1 MGSRQGAAQGC
12 SRWKGRLIAV
22 TSALFL
28 VSVPKPGR
36 AFAAQ
41 RIREARGKEAC
52 EISRLSVSCGRA
64 LTIFSWKCPSY
75 NRSLLCSQSSPPPSS
90 HRLSLNM
97 FILPFGRD
105 LGRCRAGRTKD

>member
-1 MGSRQGAAQGC
+1 MQDRDRGAAQGC

-41 RIREARGKEAC
+41 RIRETRGKEVR
-52 EISRLSVSCGRA
+52 EIPLSISPGGA
-64 LTIFSWKCPSY
+64 LTIFS
-75 NRSLLCSQSSPPPSS
+75 
-90 HRLSLNM
+90 
-97 FILPFGRD
+97 
-105 LGRCRAGRTKD
+105 